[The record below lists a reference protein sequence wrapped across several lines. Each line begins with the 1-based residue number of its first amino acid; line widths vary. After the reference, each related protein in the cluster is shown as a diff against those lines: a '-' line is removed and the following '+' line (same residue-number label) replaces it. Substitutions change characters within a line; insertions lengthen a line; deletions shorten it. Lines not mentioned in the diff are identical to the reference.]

1 MAPKRDA
8 TIHNMLPKSHH
19 AAGLCKT
26 KPNHTCSL
34 SAKQL
39 NTWSIMTIAWL
50 PFSMPAPTRAIYIVL
65 AIMAISSDSPDKVTG
80 LFKFGFSTNKNV
92 NQKAETSMLKR
103 NSIEGTATALEHQQ
117 PYTYLPMWT
126 SRSRALLVRIVQA
139 PDVWQLL
146 FYFGNLIFTLLAR
159 HGKLILKLNVNPW
172 HSQ

>member
-1 MAPKRDA
+1 
-8 TIHNMLPKSHH
+8 
-19 AAGLCKT
+19 
-26 KPNHTCSL
+26 
-34 SAKQL
+34 
-39 NTWSIMTIAWL
+39 
-50 PFSMPAPTRAIYIVL
+50 
-65 AIMAISSDSPDKVTG
+65 MAISSDSPDKITG

-117 PYTYLPMWT
+117 PYPYLPMWT

-159 HGKLILKLNVNPW
+159 HGKLILKLNVNPCLMPLFIRSKRSELAIFTILNPRGYLSG
-172 HSQ
+172 HFLENCSVTFFLIDYGASTGEY